1 MNPDSI
7 DSAES
12 VTALYIGYAVAFL
25 EAPETTIR
33 TWQIRLIG
41 GM

>member
-12 VTALYIGYAVAFL
+12 VTNLYIGISVSYIDAESML
-25 EAPETTIR
+25 NP
-33 TWQIRLIG
+33 WQIRIVG
-41 GM
+41 GL

>member
-12 VTALYIGYAVAFL
+12 VTNLYIGYSVNFVDF
-25 EAPETTIR
+25 PETVLNP
-33 TWQIRLIG
+33 WQIRLIG